1 MLPRSVTIVIMTELK
16 RKFRYNGI
24 QTRNQHLWDI
34 NLYWSKVVC
43 HEAEVSVK
51 TSSRSQSR
59 SRSSHRSQSSINVS
73 QPNPVKEASTTKHYN
88 NHVRELANTDKE
100 AHKELTETIAKFR
113 DKEQEEDVPDDDEL
127 WWDTHYPPSHFYTLV
142 YEDDDLSLFGVEEES
157 YEENCHEVPD
167 STKDSMSSSIT
178 MSGSG
183 DGDYTMSGSGDGNY
197 TMPGNGSGSL
207 FQLSEDEASA
217 D

>member
-1 MLPRSVTIVIMTELK
+1 M
-16 RKFRYNGI
+16 
-24 QTRNQHLWDI
+24 
-34 NLYWSKVVC
+34 
-43 HEAEVSVK
+43 SVK

-73 QPNPVKEASTTKHYN
+73 QPNPVKEASTTEHYN

-127 WWDTHYPPSHFYTLV
+127 WWDTHYPTSHFYTLV

-197 TMPGNGSGSL
+197 TMPGHGGGSL
-207 FQLSEDEASA
+207 FQLSEDAFRTKLLSFLNIATQDITTSTGGRHRGGRPLELREKQ
-217 D
+217 

>member
-24 QTRNQHLWDI
+24 QARNQHLWDI

-43 HEAEVSVK
+43 HEVSVK

-73 QPNPVKEASTTKHYN
+73 QPNPVKEASTTEHYN

-207 FQLSEDEASA
+207 FQLSEDEAGA

>member
-1 MLPRSVTIVIMTELK
+1 M
-16 RKFRYNGI
+16 
-24 QTRNQHLWDI
+24 
-34 NLYWSKVVC
+34 
-43 HEAEVSVK
+43 SVK

-73 QPNPVKEASTTKHYN
+73 QPNPVKEASTTEHYN

-197 TMPGNGSGSL
+197 TMPGNGGGSL
-207 FQLSEDEASA
+207 FQLSEDAFRTKLLSFLNIA
-217 D
+217 T